1 MISTLANLPT
11 NTGLRIDPPPIGPS
25 PTPPTNPA
33 PWPGQRHKWQPSR
46 TPPKNRAPRPD
57 APPSG
62 PPRTPPSVPPSKP
75 GPWSGPLLPDY
86 PSRDQNT
93 KPPGMPGPLPDFQSR
108 DQNTKPTDS
117 SSISV
122 PPNAN
127 GTLNPGDREF
137 GPQNKVLGVQDT
149 SYVTPSKITF

>member
-1 MISTLANLPT
+1 MISTLPNLPT
-11 NTGLRIDPPPIGPS
+11 NTGLRIDP
-25 PTPPTNPA
+25 
-33 PWPGQRHKWQPSR
+33 
-46 TPPKNRAPRPD
+46 
-57 APPSG
+57 PPSG

-75 GPWSGPLLPDY
+75 GPWSGPLLPDF
-86 PSRDQNT
+86 P
-93 KPPGMPGPLPDFQSR
+93 SR
-108 DQNTKPTDS
+108 DQNTKPTDN